1 MEAYYV
7 ILFLVLGLT
16 CAYLELNK
24 KKGGPGGSS
33 ASSSSSAFQAFKNN
47 YLLVYSL
54 MMAGDWLQGP
64 YVYALYQSYGYDRG
78 DIGKLFIAGFGSSLV
93 FGTIAGTMVDK
104 YGRRF
109 GAMAYV
115 VSYALSCVTKHW
127 SSYQVLMVGRLLG
140 GIATSLLFSTFE
152 SWLVGEHFKRGYE
165 GAWLSEIFSKAVFL
179 GNGLAAI
186 ASGLVGNFLV
196 NSFSEGKVAPFDA
209 SIVVLCLGGG
219 IIMATWSENYGDS
232 SSKSTAMDS
241 FQKALKAVMS
251 DRKVALL
258 GAIQPLFEV
267 SPPSPSLSLSLPRA
281 RHSPPLTPLA
291 FLPTCAPKKASM
303 YTFVFMWTP
312 AISPNDEPIPHG
324 LIFSVFMLASMVGS
338 SIAGKLLEG
347 THDNKVPVEV
357 YMQYVFVVAALSLF
371 VPSII
376 SHTSL
381 SEIAADSEGR
391 LSFTGQIEIFAFCI
405 FEACVGLFWPSIMKM
420 RSEYVP
426 EESRATIINI
436 FRIPLNLFVCTV
448 LYNVSLFSV
457 ATYLGM
463 CSMFLILAAYCQM
476 LLHRCTKGAA
486 SGGSYSAV

>member
-1 MEAYYV
+1 METYYAL
-7 ILFLVLGLT
+7 LFIALACV
-16 CAYLELNK
+16 CAYLEMNK
-24 KKGGPGGSS
+24 KKGGGGGGGSQ
-33 ASSSSSAFQAFKNN
+33 AGSSSSSSVAFQSFKNN
-47 YLLVYSL
+47 YLFVYSL

-104 YGRRF
+104 YGRRL
-109 GAMAYV
+109 GGLVYV
-115 VSYALSCVTKHW
+115 LCYSLSCVTKHW
-127 SSYQVLMVGRLLG
+127 SNYSVLMLGRLLG

-165 GAWLSEIFSKAVFL
+165 DTWLSEIFSKAVFL
-179 GNGLAAI
+179 GNGLTAI

-196 NSFSEGKVAPFDA
+196 NSFDEGRVAPFDA
-209 SIVVLCLGGG
+209 AIVLLCIGGG
-219 IIMATWSENYGDS
+219 IIMTTWTENYGDS
-232 SSKSTAMDS
+232 NSKAGVVES
-241 FQKALKAVMS
+241 FTSALAAIKN

-258 GAIQPLFEV
+258 GAIQPLFE
-267 SPPSPSLSLSLPRA
+267 
-281 RHSPPLTPLA
+281 
-291 FLPTCAPKKASM
+291 ASM

-324 LIFSVFMLASMVGS
+324 LIFSIFMLASMVGS
-338 SIAGKLLEG
+338 SIAGRLLEG
-347 THDNKVPVEV
+347 STPVEL
-357 YMQYVFVVAALSLF
+357 YMQYVFVVGALSLF
-371 VPSII
+371 VPFVIT
-376 SHTSL
+376 HTSL
-381 SEIAADSEGR
+381 SENAADKDGH
-391 LSFTGQIEIFAFCI
+391 LSFTGQLEILAFCV
-405 FEACVGLFWPSIMKM
+405 FEACVGIFWPSIMKM

-476 LLHRCTKGAA
+476 LLCKVVKRG
-486 SGGSYSAV
+486 SGLDGISYDKV